1 MTSSFSDEFKKY
13 QKQERRLTV
22 AIVLVSVLAPVAFS
36 LLLER
41 KFHWMFCGITALMFL
56 VAAVGLHV
64 YRAKV
69 SQKLL
74 KKYENLEVGSVLA
87 KKISPK
93 APSRFVI
100 TNTGYNHFYL
110 RCLNTG
116 EQVLVSKHRVR
127 EDFDIAN

>member
-1 MTSSFSDEFKKY
+1 MSSFSDEFKKY
-13 QKQERRLTV
+13 QKQERRLTG
-22 AIVLVSVLAPVAFS
+22 AIVLVSVLAPVSFT

-41 KFHWMFCGITALMFL
+41 KFHWAVCGSTAFAFL
-56 VAAVGLHV
+56 VSAVALHI
-64 YRAKV
+64 YRSHV

-74 KKYENLEVGSVLA
+74 KKYETLDVGSVLA

-93 APSRFVI
+93 NPSRFVI

-116 EQVLVSKHRVR
+116 EQTLVSKHRVR